1 MVFFFFSFFFKI
13 LILQVVRGV
22 KEQKMSQNDKTICLL
37 HSISQEA
44 QLYDHYFWYTCVK
57 WWHLQMLFSF
67 LFKILI
73 FWVVRG
79 GQKGKKWPK
88 MTKNSINFTPYL
100 RKCWNLQQVFT
111 FFENFDFS
119 GFLGSKRAKNDSKLP
134 NSICYILY
142 LRNCRSDDIIKI
154 IISLGVFLHFLRKIE
169 HCKY

>member
-1 MVFFFFSFFFKI
+1 MLGGLKSK
-13 LILQVVRGV
+13 
-22 KEQKMSQNDKTICLL
+22 KCPKMTKKYVCCIPYLRKHNYMIIIFGTR
-37 HSISQEA
+37 
-44 QLYDHYFWYTCVK
+44 VK

-88 MTKNSINFTPYL
+88 MTKNSINLTPYL

-154 IISLGVFLHFLRKIE
+154 IISPGVFTSFFKKNRTL
-169 HCKY
+169 

>member
-1 MVFFFFSFFFKI
+1 MCKRIIFPGGFFFFFIFFKI

-22 KEQKMSQNDKTICLL
+22 KEQKMSQNDKKICLL

-79 GQKGKKWPK
+79 GQKGKKMTQNDKKFYQFHSVSQK
-88 MTKNSINFTPYL
+88 MLKSPESFYIFW
-100 RKCWNLQQVFT
+100 KFW
-111 FFENFDFS
+111 FFRFFGE
-119 GFLGSKRAKNDSKLP
+119 
-134 NSICYILY
+134 
-142 LRNCRSDDIIKI
+142 
-154 IISLGVFLHFLRKIE
+154 
-169 HCKY
+169 